1 MKYSCDERGCDAT
14 RKRKMGYKE
23 YCIHTSNTHG
33 GLLKVLEAEDRQE
46 LRQLLP
52 RFREIREKK

>member
-1 MKYSCDERGCDAT
+1 
-14 RKRKMGYKE
+14 MGYKE